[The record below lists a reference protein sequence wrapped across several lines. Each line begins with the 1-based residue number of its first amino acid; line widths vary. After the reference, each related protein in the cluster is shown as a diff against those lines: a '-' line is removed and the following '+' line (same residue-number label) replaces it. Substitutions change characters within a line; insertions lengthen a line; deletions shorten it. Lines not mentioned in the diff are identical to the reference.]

1 MPPSLAGAQQVLGN
15 ERIDARDTCTTRQRS
30 SSRSSGECVLS
41 VTSKLLLELVVVV
54 VVDVVVFSPF
64 FCFHGE
70 TWVDSH
76 FDLKKK
82 GTLSIS
88 VLAFCAS

>member
-41 VTSKLLLELVVVV
+41 VTSKLLLELLVVVV
-54 VVDVVVFSPF
+54 VVVVFFPF
-64 FCFHGE
+64 FCFHG
-70 TWVDSH
+70 DARGR
-76 FDLKKK
+76 FPL
-82 GTLSIS
+82 
-88 VLAFCAS
+88 